1 MEKRSYPVKNFPVI
15 QLASSLDTW
24 YQSLGFE
31 TQMLKT
37 QFGGL
42 IIQARKEGFLRTV
55 VGMSSAITVS
65 VNQQDAYLLV
75 EVGGA
80 NWADKAGAAAIGYI
94 VFWPTLISAGF
105 GVYEQSKLIKQT
117 WDVIHRYIST
127 YTSGGVPV
135 DPYPVIVPTPA
146 PFYAPPPPPPPSYQ
160 TPPSYQAPPQQSSV
174 PPPTA
179 MIDEAS
185 IIAATTLL
193 SEGEAWG
200 RLVVDSGSHA
210 GESFELKLP
219 LVSIGR
225 NPECNIILS
234 KDETVSR
241 NHAYIYLKEGEVVV
255 SDQGSKHGTFINEQP
270 VTTAFIRDTSI
281 LQIGKTT
288 MRFYLVKK

>member
-1 MEKRSYPVKNFPVI
+1 MEKRSYPVKNFPVM

-65 VNQQDAYLLV
+65 INQQDAYLLI

-127 YTSGGVPV
+127 FTSGGVPV
-135 DPYPVIVPTPA
+135 DITPSPVIMPA
-146 PFYAPPPPPPPSYQ
+146 PSQSYQ
-160 TPPSYQAPPQQSSV
+160 APPPSYQAPPPSSV

-200 RLVVDSGSHA
+200 RLVVDSGAHG
-210 GESFELKLP
+210 GESFDLKLP

-241 NHAYIYLKEGEVVV
+241 NHAYIYLKDGEVVV

-270 VTTAFIRDTSI
+270 VTTAFIRDTSV
-281 LQIGKTT
+281 LQIGKTI

>member
-1 MEKRSYPVKNFPVI
+1 MEKRSYPVRNFPVI

-65 VNQQDAYLLV
+65 INQQDAYLLI

-135 DPYPVIVPTPA
+135 DIAPTPVIMPTA
-146 PFYAPPPPPPPSYQ
+146 PPPSYQ
-160 TPPSYQAPPQQSSV
+160 TPPPSYQTPPPSYQTPPPSSV

-179 MIDEAS
+179 MIDESS

-200 RLVVDSGSHA
+200 RLVVDSGAHG

-241 NHAYIYLKEGEVVV
+241 NHAYIYLKDGEVVV

-270 VTTAFIRDTSI
+270 VTTAFIRDKSV
-281 LQIGKTT
+281 LQIGKTI

>member
-1 MEKRSYPVKNFPVI
+1 MEKRSYPVRNFPVI

-65 VNQQDAYLLV
+65 INQQDAYLLI

-135 DPYPVIVPTPA
+135 DIAPTPVIMPTA
-146 PFYAPPPPPPPSYQ
+146 PPPSYQ
-160 TPPSYQAPPQQSSV
+160 TPPPSSV

-179 MIDEAS
+179 MIDESS

-200 RLVVDSGSHA
+200 RLVVDSGAHG

-241 NHAYIYLKEGEVVV
+241 NHAYIYLKDGEVVV

-270 VTTAFIRDTSI
+270 VTTAFIRDKSV
-281 LQIGKTT
+281 LQIGKTI

>member
-1 MEKRSYPVKNFPVI
+1 MEKRSYPVRNFPVI

-37 QFGGL
+37 QIGGL

-65 VNQQDAYLLV
+65 INQQDAYLLI

-135 DPYPVIVPTPA
+135 DIAPTPVIMPT
-146 PFYAPPPPPPPSYQ
+146 APPPSYQAPPPSYQ
-160 TPPSYQAPPQQSSV
+160 TPPPSSV

-179 MIDEAS
+179 MIDESS

-200 RLVVDSGSHA
+200 RLVVDSGAHG

-241 NHAYIYLKEGEVVV
+241 NHAYIYLKDGEVVV

-270 VTTAFIRDTSI
+270 VTTAFIRDKSV
-281 LQIGKTT
+281 LQIGKTI